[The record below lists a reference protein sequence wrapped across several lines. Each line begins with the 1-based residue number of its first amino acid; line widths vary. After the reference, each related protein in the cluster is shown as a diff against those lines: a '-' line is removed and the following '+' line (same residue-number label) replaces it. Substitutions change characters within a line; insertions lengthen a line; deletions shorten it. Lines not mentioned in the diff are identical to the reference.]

1 MRYPLRFKL
10 IAIAAVVFLVAIV
23 SIVLFL
29 IWSQAGLVQV
39 VGNGDATLSAYRLDR
54 EMLLTVYG
62 VLLALIA
69 MLIIATLSVVRFL
82 FQKARDNESSR
93 LVQEVLSRELEA
105 TARRAELASHA
116 KSDFLATVSHEIRTP
131 LNGVIGMSALLAE
144 YQGDAQS
151 RRYAHTIHESAE
163 ILLSLINDILDFS
176 KIEAGR
182 LELERETFNL
192 RDTVESTVTLF
203 APRLAN
209 AAIALS
215 HDVAEDLPARLIGDP
230 GRLRQVL
237 LNLLS
242 NALKFT
248 SEGHVTLRVTKAE
261 LGRVRFEISDT
272 GCGIPQSQHA
282 GLFEPFRQGDASTA
296 RRFGGSGLGLAI
308 CKRLVTAMGGTIRF
322 DSHEGQGSRFWFEL
336 PLEAAPA
343 GAQRHPSPRL
353 FATGES
359 RDGGER
365 LLVAEDN
372 HINQQV
378 AVAMLERFG
387 YRVDVATSGGDAVKM
402 AQAARYALI
411 FMDVQMPG
419 MDGLEATR
427 RIRALGGYLA
437 EVPIIAMS
445 ASALGGA
452 QARGEAAGMNGYLTK
467 PILPGSLGAV
477 LASYLGSADIHD
489 ANAAPAQHD
498 PVCNDQALIDREL
511 IDRELVAELERSLGP
526 AMLGDLIALYRQ
538 QVGERLMWLSAAL
551 RNADTSELARQAHL
565 LKGESSGLGFK
576 AVAALAGE
584 LEQGAQGM
592 TPAARAQ
599 RVEALRRTVEDTLA
613 EPC

>member
-1 MRYPLRFKL
+1 MRYPLRLKL
-10 IAIAAVVFLVAIV
+10 GAIAAVVFLIATMAVV
-23 SIVLFL
+23 VVLAWHQMGL
-29 IWSQAGLVQV
+29 GQAMVD
-39 VGNGDATLSAYRLDR
+39 DAALNAYRLDH
-54 EMLLTVYG
+54 EMLLTLYG
-62 VLLALIA
+62 LLLALIL
-69 MLIIATLSVVRFL
+69 MLSIATLAVVRFL
-82 FQKARDNESSR
+82 FREARDNESSR

-144 YQGDAQS
+144 HQGDPQS
-151 RRYAHTIHESAE
+151 RRYARTLHESAE

-182 LELERETFNL
+182 LELERETFDL
-192 RDTVESTVTLF
+192 RGNVDSAVMLF
-203 APRLAN
+203 LPRLEG
-209 AAIALS
+209 AAITLR
-215 HDVAEDLPARLIGDP
+215 HDVDADLPVRLIGDP

-248 SEGHVTLRVTKAE
+248 TEGRVTLRVTKAE

-272 GCGIPQSQHA
+272 GCGIPVSQHA

-336 PLEAAPA
+336 PLEAAPPEP
-343 GAQRHPSPRL
+343 QRHPPPRM

-372 HINQQV
+372 RINQQV

-387 YRVDVATSGGDAVKM
+387 YRVDVATSGGEAVKM

-467 PILPGSLGAV
+467 PILPDSLGAT
-477 LASYLGSADIHD
+477 LASHLDL
-489 ANAAPAQHD
+489 ANANDTGADATHRAPPRNGQT
-498 PVCNDQALIDREL
+498 L
-511 IDRELVAELERSLGP
+511 IDRELVTELERSLGP
-526 AMLGDLIALYRQ
+526 AMLDDLIALYRQ
-538 QVGERLMWLSAAL
+538 QVGERLIWLSAAL
-551 RNADTSELARQAHL
+551 RNADTDELVRQAHL

-576 AVAALAGE
+576 AVAALASE
-584 LEQGAQGM
+584 IEQCAQSM
-592 TPAARAQ
+592 TPAERAQ
-599 RVEALRRTVEDTLA
+599 RIEVLRRSVEESLT
-613 EPC
+613 EQC

>member
-1 MRYPLRFKL
+1 MRYPLRLKL
-10 IAIAAVVFLVAIV
+10 GALAAVCCFIVAVAIV
-23 SIVLFL
+23 VLL
-29 IWSQAGLVQV
+29 IWDQVDLKRIAGSDAARSPYWPGRGMPLTLYGLLLASVL
-39 VGNGDATLSAYRLDR
+39 GLGAATLAI
-54 EMLLTVYG
+54 VG
-62 VLLALIA
+62 
-69 MLIIATLSVVRFL
+69 FL
-82 FQKARDNESSR
+82 FQRARDNESSR
-93 LVQEVLSRELEA
+93 LMQEVLSRELEA
-105 TARRAELASHA
+105 TARRAESASHA

-144 YQGDAQS
+144 YQGDPQS
-151 RRYAHTIHESAE
+151 RRYARTIHESAE

-182 LELERETFNL
+182 LELERETFDL
-192 RDTVESTVTLF
+192 RDNVDSAITLF
-203 APRLAN
+203 LPRLEG
-209 AAIALS
+209 AAITLEHEVGA
-215 HDVAEDLPARLIGDP
+215 DLPRRLIGDP

-248 SEGHVTLRVTKAE
+248 TEGQVVLRVARGE

-322 DSHEGQGSRFWFEL
+322 YSREDEGSRFWFEL
-336 PLEAAPA
+336 PLETAPPA
-343 GAQRHPSPRL
+343 TQRHASPRA
-353 FATGES
+353 FADGE
-359 RDGGER
+359 RHIGGER

-387 YRVDVATSGGDAVKM
+387 YRVDVATSGNEAVTM
-402 AQAARYALI
+402 AQAVRYGLI

-437 EVPIIAMS
+437 EVPIVAMT
-445 ASALGGA
+445 ASAYDGA

-467 PILPGSLGAV
+467 PILPDSLGAALANH
-477 LASYLGSADIHD
+477 LASASATGAGVGSIRS
-489 ANAAPAQHD
+489 APAD
-498 PVCNDQALIDREL
+498 DQALIDREL
-511 IDRELVAELERSLGP
+511 MEELESSLGP
-526 AMLGDLIALYRQ
+526 AMLGDLTALYRR
-538 QVGERLMWLSAAL
+538 QVGERLMWLSTAQ
-551 RNADTSELARQAHL
+551 RNADTAELVIQAHL

-576 AVAALAGE
+576 AVAALADE
-584 LEQGAQGM
+584 LERHAQQM
-592 TPAARAQ
+592 QSAEHAQ
-599 RVEALRRTVEDTLA
+599 LIKTLQRMVEDSLA
-613 EPC
+613 EQG